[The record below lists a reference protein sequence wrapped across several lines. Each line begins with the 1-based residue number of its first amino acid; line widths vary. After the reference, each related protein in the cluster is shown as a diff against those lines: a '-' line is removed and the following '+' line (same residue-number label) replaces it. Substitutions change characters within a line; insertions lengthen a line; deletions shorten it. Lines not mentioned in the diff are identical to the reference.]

1 MVTLFRQPKWGSLMN
16 GMMRLADPVAL
27 APLALR
33 TVLFAGAI
41 ALVGTATAQ
50 DRPTTPLK
58 IGMVGDFTGQAG
70 AYGQPSKNAAQLA
83 VDDVNAAG
91 GLWGKPV
98 ELLFGEASSNPQQAL
113 SEAQRLVTIEKV
125 QALIPTIGSSGSL
138 AVKEGVSVP
147 DQILTMCTACVSP
160 VHTLDQKNFEGFFV
174 RLRSPMQAMMGP
186 LAKVVSTSGATKV
199 CVMYVNNAYGQGALA
214 AFSET
219 FKQLVPDASI
229 QSAGIPDATA
239 TTYLAELKQ
248 CTADGHDVVVAAAY
262 GEGQSDVFMREGIE
276 YSLVKTFY
284 FDEDQEDPSIF
295 ERLGWTSFDGLV
307 GLSGSA
313 VPGPGL
319 DYYLEAYTRKFGAP
333 PSVPLS
339 EMAYDGVVLTV
350 LAAAKANST
359 TSADLRKVFFEVA
372 NGPGEKIG
380 PGPEEIKKA
389 LALIAEGKD
398 VDYVGVT
405 GMNEYDE
412 RGENLVGGA
421 KFWHVDAENAK
432 LVTDGFVRYDAA
444 SQTFEFIPSEGC
456 TNCKPF

>member
-1 MVTLFRQPKWGSLMN
+1 MLNLKGLRMCWAGLAIVGAAALVLGS
-16 GMMRLADPVAL
+16 
-27 APLALR
+27 APLTSVSAAE
-33 TVLFAGAI
+33 V
-41 ALVGTATAQ
+41 
-50 DRPTTPLK
+50 PSTPLK

-70 AYGQPSKNAAQLA
+70 MYGQPSKNSAQMA
-83 VDDVNAAG
+83 VDEINSIG
-91 GLWGKPV
+91 GIWGKPV
-98 ELLFGEASSNPQQAL
+98 QLLFGEAGSNPQQAL

-125 QALIPTIGSSGSL
+125 QAIIPTIGSSGSL
-138 AVKEGVSVP
+138 AIKQGVTVP

-160 VHTLDQKNFEGFFV
+160 VHTLDQSGWTGYFV

-186 LAKVVSTSGATKV
+186 LAKVVSAAGTKKV

-214 AFSET
+214 AFSST
-219 FKQLVPDASI
+219 FKELVPDGSV
-229 QSAGIPDATA
+229 QSSGIPDATA

-262 GEGQSDVFMREGIE
+262 GEGQADVFMKEGIE

-295 ERLGWTSFDGLV
+295 ERLGWTSFDGLI

-319 DYYLEAYTRKFGAP
+319 TYYTDAYAKKFGAP

-339 EMAYDGVVLTV
+339 EMAYDGVVLAA

-359 TSADLRKVFFEVA
+359 SSADIRNVFYEIA
-372 NGPGEKIG
+372 NAPGQKIG
-380 PGPEEIKKA
+380 AGPEEIKKA

-412 RGENLVGGA
+412 KGENLVGGA
-421 KFWHVDAENAK
+421 KMWHVDAAAAK
-432 LVTDGFVRYDAA
+432 LVTDGFVRYDAK
-444 SQTFEFIPSEGC
+444 SQAFEFIPSEGC